1 MEDIFHMVW
10 GITLII
16 VTMPW
21 WRTEG
26 QPILHTGTYKQGEI
40 DSLYPS
46 PRAHNDDRHFSSV
59 VLRFGFPLEASRQFW
74 KIIYDQILPPPP
86 PSKKKSEM
94 KRRDPTK
101 SEPALTSAAV
111 TTDPKMLCLF
121 VSFLCVPVYTC
132 TAVMSWVWRLGTLV
146 RVPSLCPPCAFWASH
161 SHESCLQV
169 LLPVAPL
176 INPKACLLRNSQFC

>member
-86 PSKKKSEM
+86 HRVRKSL
-94 KRRDPTK
+94 RW
-101 SEPALTSAAV
+101 SAGILLKV
-111 TTDPKMLCLF
+111 N
-121 VSFLCVPVYTC
+121 
-132 TAVMSWVWRLGTLV
+132 
-146 RVPSLCPPCAFWASH
+146 
-161 SHESCLQV
+161 Q
-169 LLPVAPL
+169 LLPAPL
-176 INPKACLLRNSQFC
+176 WPQTPRCFAYLFLFFVCLCTHAQLSCHEYGG